1 MEKQPLTRSAFFWA
15 DGVIAAVS
23 LVWTAHYLGDIYD
36 GLSFGGFFALFLLLI
51 LFPYFLALG
60 AALLLL
66 WMSARTGRRV
76 LAGIAAGVQLLSPIP
91 WLWLNYA
98 MEYTASPF
106 EVMMLVCAGAGMFL
120 LLTLAPVRPTRN
132 GM

>member
-51 LFPYFLALG
+51 LFPSFLG

-76 LAGIAAGVQLLSPIP
+76 RAGIAAGVQLLSPIP

>member
-51 LFPYFLALG
+51 LFPYFLAMG

-76 LAGIAAGVQLLSPIP
+76 
-91 WLWLNYA
+91 LNYA

>member
-1 MEKQPLTRSAFFWA
+1 M
-15 DGVIAAVS
+15 
-23 LVWTAHYLGDIYD
+23 D
-36 GLSFGGFFALFLLLI
+36 GLLPGGHLRWIVLWRVLRPVSLLI
-51 LFPYFLALG
+51 LFPYFLAMG

-106 EVMMLVCAGAGMFL
+106 EVMMVVCAGVGMFL

>member
-51 LFPYFLALG
+51 LCRLIDLRCRLVKP
-60 AALLLL
+60 LLRLCNSRL
-66 WMSARTGRRV
+66 
-76 LAGIAAGVQLLSPIP
+76 
-91 WLWLNYA
+91 
-98 MEYTASPF
+98 
-106 EVMMLVCAGAGMFL
+106 
-120 LLTLAPVRPTRN
+120 
-132 GM
+132 

>member
-36 GLSFGGFFALFLLLI
+36 GL
-51 LFPYFLALG
+51 FPYFLAMG